1 MIKFTHGALA
11 HFDIAGADAART
23 GTFYADLFGWTVDAK
38 GPGYGLVTTPEGCP
52 NGAVMEAEAPG
63 LTLGIAVKNLDETLA
78 QAAAGGGTVIMPATD
93 NGWVKKAQIADP
105 DGNTVTLI
113 EI

>member
-1 MIKFTHGALA
+1 MTDFTHGALA
-11 HFDIAGADAART
+11 HFDIAGADAAKT
-23 GTFYADLFGWTVDAK
+23 GAFYADLFGWTVDLK
-38 GPGYGLVTTPEGCP
+38 GPGYALVTTPDGGP

-63 LTLGIAVKNLDETLA
+63 LTLGMAVTDLDEMLSRVI
-78 QAAAGGGTVIMPATD
+78 AAGGTVVMPATD
-93 NGWVKKAQIADP
+93 NGWVKKAQIGDP